1 MKGHTSLKTFDV
13 SHNRLGQESGRYLSE
28 CLLTRTLPLTNL
40 DVSWNYIRGEKD
52 KDGNVS
58 GAVSLGLSLAENAT
72 LTKLDLGFNAFE
84 DAGTQAIG
92 LSLEEN
98 CTLTS
103 LDLSHNRITGR
114 PALVLAHGLEVN
126 TSLKVLVLNGNPLE
140 NSLEGRCFGF
150 LLWERKILL

>member
-1 MKGHTSLKTFDV
+1 M
-13 SHNRLGQESGRYLSE
+13 E
-28 CLLTRTLPLTNL
+28 
-40 DVSWNYIRGEKD
+40 EKD

-58 GAVSLGLSLAENAT
+58 GAVSFGLSLAENAT

-114 PALVLAHGLEVN
+114 P
-126 TSLKVLVLNGNPLE
+126 PW
-140 NSLEGRCFGF
+140 F
-150 LLWERKILL
+150 LRMA